1 MWQNVT
7 TLAACQ
13 RVDFCQQELVRLDKI
28 FPNPDDKVCFINDNF
43 KDFGPEILAISI
55 PSHAP
60 YHYQR

>member
-28 FPNPDDKVCFINDNF
+28 FPNPIDKVLTSPTEQN
-43 KDFGPEILAISI
+43 
-55 PSHAP
+55 
-60 YHYQR
+60 

>member
-28 FPNPDDKVCFINDNF
+28 FPNPDDKVITTPTEQN
-43 KDFGPEILAISI
+43 KLL
-55 PSHAP
+55 HK
-60 YHYQR
+60 R